1 MKKFKSLILVLPFV
15 LFSCSSDDS
24 SDSNDD
30 DGNNPP
36 QFAMTAS
43 INGVEFKA
51 NNPFGNNMFSN
62 TNIFSYF
69 PIEEYV
75 LLQGRAGGVLG
86 NPEINLWL
94 KRSQLAVGT
103 YSVSEDIFN
112 PTTHTIDL
120 IDNSNDEFE
129 DTVEGTVII
138 TEVNN
143 NTKIV
148 KGTFQFTTS
157 DSPESANP
165 IINYTI
171 TNGEFRYQYEEVN

>member
-1 MKKFKSLILVLPFV
+1 MKKFKSLFLVLPFI
-15 LFSCSSDDS
+15 LFSCSDDS
-24 SDSNDD
+24 DDSNDD
-30 DGNNPP
+30 DGPNPP
-36 QFAMTAS
+36 EFAMTAS

-75 LLQGRAGGVLG
+75 LLQGRAGGVFG

-94 KRSQLAVGT
+94 KRSQIAVGT
-103 YSVSEDIFN
+103 YTVSEDMFN

-120 IDNSNDEFE
+120 IDNSNDEGE
-129 DTVEGTVII
+129 STVDGTVVI
-138 TEVNN
+138 TNVNT

-148 KGTFQFTTS
+148 RGTFEFTTS
-157 DSPESANP
+157 DNASVTNP
-165 IINYTI
+165 TINYTI
-171 TNGEFRYQYEEVN
+171 TNGTFFYQYEAVD